1 VVVQSMKQARS
12 KTGTDAHRKPG
23 PDRMDVESP
32 VTTRHEVYKRIGA
45 TELAA
50 TVYLPP
56 GWSRSDSRAG
66 IVFFGGG
73 GWIAQNPAQFMHQA
87 VHLAE
92 HGVVAIT
99 AAYRTRSQNGTTPFE
114 SVKDAKSAV
123 RWMRANAGALGLDP
137 SRIIAS
143 GGSAGGHIAACA
155 ATVPG
160 LDEDDE
166 DPRISSAP
174 DGLVLFNP
182 ALDLAGSDF
191 SLKVHQLLVEL
202 GVGSRAEEISPTRHV
217 RPGIVPTVIFHG
229 TDDRLVPFSQAQTFC
244 ERMHSAGNRC
254 VLYPAKGQDHGFFN
268 YLASQK
274 LNKGKWYR
282 FCLDRTRRFVLSFQ
296 PKRR

>member
-1 VVVQSMKQARS
+1 MKQDQS
-12 KTGTDAHRKPG
+12 KTRTDARRESG
-23 PDRMDVESP
+23 PSKVDAESS
-32 VTTRHEVYKRIGA
+32 VTKREEVYKRIGG

-50 TVYLPP
+50 TVYLPLD
-56 GWSRSDSRAG
+56 WSKSDSRTG

-73 GWIAQNPAQFMHQA
+73 GWIAQNPAQFMRQA

-123 RWMRANAGALGLDP
+123 RWMRSSAGALGLDP

-160 LDEDDE
+160 LDEDGE
-166 DPRISSAP
+166 DLGVSSAP

-182 ALDLAGSDF
+182 VLDLAGSDF
-191 SLKVHQLLVEL
+191 SPQVHQLLVEL
-202 GVGSRAEEISPTRHV
+202 GLGSRAEDISPTRHV
-217 RPGIVPTVIFHG
+217 CPGIAPTVIFHG
-229 TDDRLVPFSQAQTFC
+229 TDDRLVPFSQALTFS
-244 ERMHSAGNRC
+244 ERMRSAGNRC

-268 YLASQK
+268 YLSSQK

-282 FCLDRTRRFVLSFQ
+282 FCLDRTRRFVLSFK
-296 PKRR
+296 PKRE

>member
-1 VVVQSMKQARS
+1 MVVQSMKQTRS
-12 KTGTDAHRKPG
+12 KTGTDAHRKPEPG
-23 PDRMDVESP
+23 RIAVESL

-50 TVYLPP
+50 TVYLPLD
-56 GWSRSDSRAG
+56 WSRSDSRTG

-73 GWIAQNPAQFMHQA
+73 GWIAQNPAQFMRQA

-92 HGVVAIT
+92 HGIVAVT

-114 SVKDAKSAV
+114 SVKDAKSAI

-137 SRIIAS
+137 HCIIAS

-155 ATVPG
+155 ATVLG
-160 LDEDDE
+160 LEEDGE
-166 DPRISSAP
+166 DMRVSSAP

-191 SLKVHQLLVEL
+191 GPKVHQLLAEL
-202 GVGSRAEEISPTRHV
+202 GVGSRAEEISPTRHI
-217 RPGIVPTVIFHG
+217 RPGIAPTVIFHG
-229 TDDRLVPFSQAQTFC
+229 TDDRLVPFSQAETFR

-254 VLYPAKGQDHGFFN
+254 VLYPAKGQGHGFFN
-268 YLASQK
+268 YESSQK

-282 FCLDRTRRFVLSFQ
+282 FCLDRTRRFVLSL
-296 PKRR
+296 